1 MLDELILLVLY
12 HLYINKL
19 YTIWIWIIH
28 PGSLLWITLTMFHIS
43 HMRLCTWSYYGQS
56 PETQTSNTCLCF
68 NTANYNTDVMSFI
81 CFSSLKFYMWQSDIS
96 NLLNIRLLP
105 VIIVLMSFKIGLS
118 QVNQQWNLIT
128 VFEVRCFDLI
138 FDKQSFIIKETYKAF
153 FSLIC
158 SKQVMFWLIFD
169 KQKFLIKETYKTWY
183 Q

>member
-1 MLDELILLVLY
+1 
-12 HLYINKL
+12 
-19 YTIWIWIIH
+19 
-28 PGSLLWITLTMFHIS
+28 MFHIS

-68 NTANYNTDVMSFI
+68 NTLNYNTDVMSFI

-128 VFEVRCFDLI
+128 VFQVRCFDLI

-169 KQKFLIKETYKTWY
+169 KQKKHTKLDINNVILSLFLYNYFQHKCKSYYFSRTKCVTPL
-183 Q
+183 